1 MKINC
6 ILCGHNFDLNDTYDD
21 YEGDVKCWVCGGVL
35 DIKVKVG
42 KLKSLKYIKTPL
54 PVSEETRTA
63 QEQTEIV

>member
-6 ILCGHNFDLNDTYDD
+6 ILCGHNFDLNDDTYND
-21 YEGDVKCWVCGGVL
+21 YEGEVKCWVCGGVL

-42 KLKSLKYIKTPL
+42 KLKSLKYGKTPH

-63 QEQTEIV
+63 

>member
-21 YEGDVKCWVCGGVL
+21 YEGEVKCWVCGGVL
-35 DIKVKVG
+35 DIKVQVG
-42 KLKSLKYIKTPL
+42 KLKSLKYVKTPY